1 MRIQR
6 EIPADGIADGVK
18 NGNLR
23 QLVQAE
29 LSREGTACRCI
40 RCREV
45 GHSYL
50 RSQVL
55 PNPDRVCLNT
65 VKYEASGGEEIF
77 LSYED
82 LDQDIL
88 VGYIRLRIPGESHRP
103 EITGHHS
110 ALVRE
115 LHVFGQTVPV
125 GERLENAFQHRGF
138 GASLLKEA
146 EKMARE
152 DYDRDKMLVISA
164 LGTKAYYARYGYE
177 KDGPYVSK
185 RLV

>member
-1 MRIQR
+1 M
-6 EIPADGIADGVK
+6 
-18 NGNLR
+18 
-23 QLVQAE
+23 
-29 LSREGTACRCI
+29 
-40 RCREV
+40 
-45 GHSYL
+45 
-50 RSQVL
+50 
-55 PNPDRVCLNT
+55 NT

-77 LSYED
+77 LSFED
-82 LDQDIL
+82 PDQDIL
-88 VGYIRLRIPGESHRP
+88 VGYVRLRVPGESHRP
-103 EITGHHS
+103 EITGHNS